1 MRPGWA
7 AAIVAVLLYVLTWLS
22 LQALNPQAE
31 RFDRAFTELNRFGM
45 IENALY
51 RHVFTARVGVLR
63 NYDPLVDDINAL
75 HDSLQKLQ
83 ETQSTDAAAAAI
95 VNRLV
100 ASVESQE
107 ELVEHF
113 KTQNA
118 LLQNSL
124 AFFGRFGGQPHTSEL
139 DPAISSAVAAVLR
152 LALDTSPPTV
162 SNVRDRLDELERQ
175 AREADLSDSTDALL
189 AHGRLLNRLL
199 PSVDNILKSL
209 HGLSQTWQQ
218 DQLRA
223 TLLNQ
228 QTASRASARRYRVL
242 LYVTSLVIVAFLV
255 YLGLLLKSHARAL
268 RRRAEFE
275 HIIARISMRFI
286 NAAPQELGGEIDGA
300 LADMCGFIGPDRA
313 YFVMTSPT
321 PRVRVWQRPGIEFP
335 PDWPARAPE
344 LAMQLGVD
352 TNGTVQIP
360 RVGRMPMGEA
370 KTLCMSLGLGG
381 WACATREADD
391 GITAALGFDA
401 VGRPCQAKQGELP
414 LLRMALDSIVL
425 AVERQSMEQERSRLE
440 VRLQQAQRME
450 QIGFFTSGIAHN
462 FNNILGGILGHSEV
476 IEEHVGSDAKLVRN
490 LGAIRRNAERARDL
504 IDQILLFGRARNAG
518 SKALSIGALVAESAL
533 LLEVSLPDDIDLVIR
548 QPSTAAI
555 VAGEHVTLQ
564 QVILNL
570 CRNAA
575 NAMPDGGRIEI
586 ATELHEVTT
595 QRTFSQESVPPGPY
609 VCIAITDTGH
619 GIESHLLERIFE
631 PFFTTRPSGNG
642 LGLATVREIVRE
654 HGGGLNVQ
662 STAGEGTRFEIWLPR
677 VSAAAPASTRHIG
690 LPKGN
695 GETVLLVAHSNPSV
709 LRDEELLAA
718 LGYEPVGF
726 SSPEAALAAAR
737 VRADCFD
744 MIVVG
749 HCDSGSASLQTA
761 AALHDALPRVPIV
774 LATKAA
780 IEIGA
785 DTLVAAGIF
794 DVVRWPLVAEEIAIT
809 LASGSERNNVGP
821 PAAERYLTPR
831 RSPLH

>member
-7 AAIVAVLLYVLTWLS
+7 AAIIAVLVYVLTWLS

-31 RFDRAFTELNRFGM
+31 RFDQAFTELNRFGM

-63 NYDPLVDDINAL
+63 NYDPLVDDMNAL

-83 ETQSTDAAAAAI
+83 ETQSTDAAAAA
-95 VNRLV
+95 VVSRLV
-100 ASVESQE
+100 ISVENQE

-139 DPAISSAVAAVLR
+139 DPAISNAVAAVLR

-162 SNVRDRLDELERQ
+162 GNVRDRLDELEQQ
-175 AREADLSDSTDALL
+175 AREAGLSDSVDALL
-189 AHGRLLNRLL
+189 AHGRLLNGLL

-228 QTASRASARRYRVL
+228 QTASRASARQYRVL
-242 LYVTSLVIVAFLV
+242 LYITSLVIVAFLV

-300 LADMCGFIGPDRA
+300 LADMCDFIGPDRA
-313 YFVMTSPT
+313 YFVMTGPV

-344 LAMQLGVD
+344 LAMQLGTETD
-352 TNGTVQIP
+352 GTVQIP
-360 RVGRMPMGEA
+360 RVERMPVGAA

-381 WACATREADD
+381 WACATRGADD

-401 VGRPCQAKQGELP
+401 VGRPCRAKQRELP
-414 LLRMALDSIVL
+414 LMRMALDSIVL

-440 VRLQQAQRME
+440 MRLQQAQRME

-518 SKALSIGALVAESAL
+518 SKALSIGALVAEAAAL
-533 LLEVSLPDDIDLVIR
+533 LGVSLPDDIDLVIR

-586 ATELHEVTT
+586 ATELHEVTI
-595 QRTFSQESVPPGPY
+595 QRTFSQDSVTPGHY

-619 GIESHLLERIFE
+619 GIDSHLLERIFE

-654 HGGGLNVQ
+654 HGGALNVQ
-662 STAGEGTRFEIWLPR
+662 STVGEGTRFEIWLPR
-677 VSAAAPASTRHIG
+677 ASAAELASARHIG
-690 LPKGN
+690 LPKGD
-695 GETVLLVAHSNPSV
+695 GETVLLVAHSNPCV

-737 VRADCFD
+737 LRADRFD

-749 HCDSGSASLQTA
+749 HCGSGPASLQTA

-809 LASGSERNNVGP
+809 LANGSERNNVGP
-821 PAAERYLTPR
+821 PAAERYPTPR

>member
-1 MRPGWA
+1 MRPAWA
-7 AAIVAVLLYVLTWLS
+7 AGIVVILVGVLTWLS
-22 LQALNPQAE
+22 LRALNPEAE
-31 RFDRAFTELNRFGM
+31 RFDQAFTELNRFGM

-51 RHVFTARVGVLR
+51 RHVFTARAGVLR
-63 NYDPLVDDINAL
+63 NYDPLVEDVNAL
-75 HDSLQKLQ
+75 HDSLQKLK
-83 ETQSTDAAAAAI
+83 EEQSTDATATEI
-95 VNRLV
+95 LNRLA
-100 ASVESQE
+100 ASVERQE

-124 AFFGRFGGQPHTSEL
+124 AFFGRFGGQPHAAEL
-139 DPAISSAVAAVLR
+139 DPAISNAAAAILH
-152 LALDTSPPTV
+152 LALDTSAPTV
-162 SNVRDRLDELERQ
+162 RDVQDRLDELERQ
-175 AREADLSDSTDALL
+175 AAEANLSDSVDALL

-199 PSVDNILKSL
+199 PSVDNILKTL

-228 QTASRASARRYRVL
+228 QMASRASARQYRVL
-242 LYVTSLVIVAFLV
+242 LYITSLLIVGFLV
-255 YLGLLLKSHARAL
+255 YLGLLLSSHAKAL

-275 HIIARISMRFI
+275 HIIARISTRFI
-286 NAAPQELGGEIDGA
+286 NVAPQELGSEIDRA
-300 LADMCGFIGPDRA
+300 LSDMCAFLKPDRA
-313 YFVMTSPT
+313 YFVMTTPT
-321 PRVRVWQRPGIEFP
+321 PRVRVWQKPGVEFP

-344 LAMQLGVD
+344 LALQIGTAAD
-352 TNGTVQIP
+352 GTVQIE
-360 RVGRMPMGEA
+360 RVDRMPVGELR
-370 KTLCMSLGLGG
+370 TLCMNLGLGG
-381 WACATREADD
+381 WACATRVAAD

-401 VGRPCQAKQGELP
+401 VGRPCPGRAAELP
-414 LLRMALDSIVL
+414 LMRMALDSMVR

-440 VRLQQAQRME
+440 ARLQQSQRME

-504 IDQILLFGRARNAG
+504 IDQILVFGRARNAG
-518 SKALSIGALVAESAL
+518 RKPLSIGALVAESAS
-533 LLEVSLPDDIDLVIR
+533 LLEVSLPDGIDLVIR
-548 QPSTAAI
+548 QPPTAAI

-570 CRNAA
+570 CRNAS

-586 ATELHEVTT
+586 AIELHDIAI
-595 QRTFSQESVPPGPY
+595 RRSFSHDSIEPGPY

-619 GIESHLLERIFE
+619 GIEPNLLERIFE

-654 HGGGLNVQ
+654 HGGALNVQ
-662 STAGEGTRFEIWLPR
+662 STVGEGTRFEIWLPR
-677 VSAAAPASTRHIG
+677 ASAAEPASTRHVG
-690 LPKGN
+690 LPTGD
-695 GETVLLVAHSNPSV
+695 GETILLIAQNYPCV

-726 SSPEAALAAAR
+726 SSPDAALAAC
-737 VRADCFD
+737 RAQPERFD
-744 MIVVG
+744 LVVVG
-749 HCDSGSASLQTA
+749 HCGSASASLQTA
-761 AALHDALPRVPIV
+761 AALHDALPRAPIV
-774 LATKAA
+774 LASKAA

-785 DTLVAAGIF
+785 ETLVAAGIF

-809 LASGSERNNVGP
+809 LAHGSERNKVHP
-821 PAAERYLTPR
+821 FAAPR
-831 RSPLH
+831 HVARPRSSLH